1 MNREEMQACP
11 PSSIAVVGCGHVGLV
26 TAAGMA
32 SLGHQ
37 VVGIDKN
44 PDLVQ
49 QLSRGSVPFLERG
62 LPELT
67 SQMLAEGRLTF
78 TTSYTDALR
87 EAKFV
92 FLCVNTPPTAT
103 GAPDIRYVR
112 MAAAALGEELATRG
126 RQPIIIN
133 KSTSPIGTGERIDAI
148 LSTFIT
154 QDNGHSGIVANPE
167 FLREGSAVY
176 DFFHPD
182 RIVIGA
188 DSEVNAQAV
197 AQLYEGIDAPLVMTD
212 LRSAEMIKYVSN
224 AYLATR
230 VSFVNEIA
238 RLCEALNLDVDPIVT
253 GAGMDP
259 RIGQH
264 FFKPGIG
271 YGGSCLPKDVAALC
285 YTGDSAGISMR
296 LLSSVQEIN
305 LGQRRHAVQ
314 CLRQALGTLEG
325 RTIAV
330 WGITFK
336 GGSED
341 LRESPAL
348 DVIRLLQNEGARI
361 QAYDPSQVT
370 DGDLEDAVLLSED
383 AIDAVKGADALAVL
397 TDWPEFT
404 QVDFAEVL
412 ASMPGRYVYD
422 GRNILKRE
430 HVEAVGGI
438 YQGMGRPITHE
449 GQFHASVSQP

>member
-1 MNREEMQACP
+1 MEGEAAGAGLRFT
-11 PSSIAVVGCGHVGLV
+11 IAVVGCGHVGLV

-37 VVGIDKN
+37 VIGLDKN
-44 PDLVQ
+44 PDLVD
-49 QLSRGSVPFLERG
+49 QLSRGHVPFLERG
-62 LPELT
+62 LKELT
-67 SQMLAEGRLTF
+67 SQGLAEGKLRF
-78 TTSYTDALR
+78 TTSYAEALSQAR
-87 EAKFV
+87 FV
-92 FLCVNTPPTAT
+92 FLCVNTPSTAT
-103 GAPDIRYVR
+103 GAPDISYVR
-112 MAAAALGEELATRG
+112 MAAAALGEELARSG

-133 KSTSPIGTGERIDAI
+133 KSTSPVGTGERIDAI
-148 LSTFIT
+148 LTSFIT
-154 QDNGHSGIVANPE
+154 QSNGHAGIVANPE

-176 DFFHPD
+176 DFFHPE

-188 DSEVNAQAV
+188 DSEANTQAV
-197 AQLYEGIDAPLVMTD
+197 AQLYERVDAPLIMTD
-212 LRSAEMIKYVSN
+212 IRSAEMIKYVSN

-238 RLCEALNLDVDPIVT
+238 RLCEMLGLNVDPIVA
-253 GAGMDP
+253 GVGMDP

-264 FFKPGIG
+264 FFKAGIG

-296 LLSSVQEIN
+296 LLSAVQEVN

-314 CLRQALGTLEG
+314 CLREALGTLEG
-325 RTIAV
+325 RTIGV

-361 QAYDPSQVT
+361 QAYDPSQAADCEIEGIGV
-370 DGDLEDAVLLSED
+370 LCENHMEAVRS
-383 AIDAVKGADALAVL
+383 ADALAVL

-404 QVDFAEVL
+404 KVDFKEVR
-412 ASMPGRYVYD
+412 AQMSGCYVYD
-422 GRNILKRE
+422 GRNVLTRE
-430 HVEAVGGI
+430 QVENAGCI
-438 YQGMGRPITHE
+438 YQGIGRPLTHE
-449 GQFHASVSQP
+449 GPLRSGLVQS